1 MTGNSHPLDV
11 RRLAA
16 TRAHLYMHRWALGT
30 VSSRCSFSLGP
41 FEGKRGKRRPGL
53 STKSFGVFGTLKPLE
68 TSRGQDW
75 EARLSCPVPSRC
87 PASAAQNHTLP
98 RGGLAG
104 KLCAEPRFPA
114 FQKLMERINMPQAH
128 PHLTVH
134 PSPGVPNA
142 SPAASGHATND
153 PQLLLHDPKPAHHHT
168 TVPPASGQHHP
179 TVCPG
184 PAPALLQLSAT
195 AAAAKVSIWMV
206 AQSRA
211 LGPML
216 SGDQGT

>member
-1 MTGNSHPLDV
+1 MGLQPVWLWGQWRRQQRLPRTWLREEALCGGWGRVTGNSHPLDV

-98 RGGLAG
+98 KGGLAG
-104 KLCAEPRFPA
+104 KLCAAQISSFPETHGKDKYA
-114 FQKLMERINMPQAH
+114 
-128 PHLTVH
+128 TS
-134 PSPGVPNA
+134 PSPFNC
-142 SPAASGHATND
+142 SPF
-153 PQLLLHDPKPAHHHT
+153 
-168 TVPPASGQHHP
+168 
-179 TVCPG
+179 
-184 PAPALLQLSAT
+184 
-195 AAAAKVSIWMV
+195 
-206 AQSRA
+206 SRCSQRQ
-211 LGPML
+211 P
-216 SGDQGT
+216 SSQWPRH